1 VESLSGIRY
10 GPQITAAAL
19 SNGLDP
25 RFLAAVAAQE
35 TGGPDSDSGANI
47 VGDSG
52 HGHGLFQLDDR
63 WQAIAGTSSAMD
75 PATNAQYAAKMLAG
89 LLHRYGGNMH
99 AALSAYNAGSPNA
112 TGTVTTWSDGSRLGY
127 ADSVMRHLN
136 RLQTRDQL
144 LGENSPATTQL
155 SALDQLAAGTTASS
169 ASTASSTGTA
179 NSSSAG
185 STSLTS
191 AELSA
196 MPQAPQIPS
205 STIQSQPFR
214 SYTSEYQDGGGSI
227 ADQTAKNQGDSID
240 PTDNSSG
247 GTDA

>member
-1 VESLSGIRY
+1 VDSLSGIRY
-10 GPQITAAAL
+10 GPQISAAARA
-19 SNGLDP
+19 NGLDP

-35 TGGPDSDSGANI
+35 TGGPDSDSGSNI

-63 WQAIAGTSSAMD
+63 WHAIARTPTAMD
-75 PATNAQYAAKMLAG
+75 PASNAQYAAKMLSG
-89 LLHRYGGNMH
+89 LLQRYGGDMH

-112 TGTVTTWSDGSRLGY
+112 TGTVTTWGDGSRLGY
-127 ADSVMRHLN
+127 ADSVMRHLG

-144 LGENSPATTQL
+144 LGESAPGGTQS
-155 SALDQLAAGTTASS
+155 SALDQLAAGLPASSSASS
-169 ASTASSTGTA
+169 ASGATASSTGA
-179 NSSSAG
+179 S
-185 STSLTS
+185 STSLS
-191 AELSA
+191 GAELSA

-227 ADQTAKNQGDSID
+227 ADQTSKKLSDSID
-240 PTDNSSG
+240 PSDNSSG
-247 GTDA
+247 GNDD